1 MLQMVNNL
9 KIEARPTR
17 PAQPDPDQ
25 DANQQPRS
33 DEPLIPPLTQKS
45 IFCSNILVMFA
56 SLLISP

>member
-25 DANQQPRS
+25 DANQQPRP
-33 DEPLIPPLTQKS
+33 DEPLIPPLT
-45 IFCSNILVMFA
+45 
-56 SLLISP
+56 